1 MGISLSKWT
10 FTKLQHLSL
19 PMRRTTTLYW
29 SRTVWSPASTWWSWP
44 KTAKPQEM
52 EVSTPGLIIP
62 LYRMG
67 EYNTCLGFRF
77 QVFPHFPP
85 GKLSERNTRVLVKLP
100 RAGEARH
107 VAPALRLVIFTRSRI
122 FRSLLSSLRK
132 YLWSFSVSSS
142 CWSLSTISVVFPSIW
157 SSMIGGCIFLNS
169 DWKSSLLN
177 PLQGS
182 EVWYHHSQLL

>member
-1 MGISLSKWT
+1 
-10 FTKLQHLSL
+10 
-19 PMRRTTTLYW
+19 
-29 SRTVWSPASTWWSWP
+29 
-44 KTAKPQEM
+44 
-52 EVSTPGLIIP
+52 
-62 LYRMG
+62 MG

-77 QVFPHFPP
+77 QVVPHFPP

-142 CWSLSTISVVFPSIW
+142 CWSLSTIYVVFPSIW
-157 SSMIGGCIFLNS
+157 SCMIGGCIFLNS

-182 EVWYHHSQLL
+182 EVWYHHRSDDRKYVCASQATFATATVTKIVLQRWTRLAFILLMGG

>member
-67 EYNTCLGFRF
+67 EYNICLGFGL
-77 QVFPHFPP
+77 QVFPHFPQ
-85 GKLSERNTRVLVKLP
+85 GKLSEQNTWALVKIATRGRSETRYTCLAVGDFHALSHISLALIITKEVP
-100 RAGEARH
+100 VVYFRIVLIRVDPYAWCTSFFRVFDPQWLRAAFSWTATGNR
-107 VAPALRLVIFTRSRI
+107 APLSFTGL
-122 FRSLLSSLRK
+122 RSLISS
-132 YLWSFSVSSS
+132 
-142 CWSLSTISVVFPSIW
+142 
-157 SSMIGGCIFLNS
+157 
-169 DWKSSLLN
+169 
-177 PLQGS
+177 
-182 EVWYHHSQLL
+182 